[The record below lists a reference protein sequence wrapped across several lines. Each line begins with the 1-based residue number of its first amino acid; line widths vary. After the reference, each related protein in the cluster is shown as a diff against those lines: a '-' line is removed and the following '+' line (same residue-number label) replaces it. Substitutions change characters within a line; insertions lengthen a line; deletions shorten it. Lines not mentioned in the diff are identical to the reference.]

1 MTALFRPRRRA
12 EHFDALLEGA
22 EPVDVDRQDA
32 QLLDLVGALRSVPAV
47 EPRPE
52 FVADLRERL
61 MVAAESELVAA
72 PVDPQ
77 RDEVARLT
85 IKPRRT
91 HRERRVGLALG
102 AVAII
107 GATTSM
113 AVASQSAIPGDALYP
128 IKRAIENTQTGFSVG
143 DHAKGEQI
151 LDNASGRLDEVREL
165 TSQSDADPKLVTQT
179 LNTFTEQISEAGD
192 LLIADYQDNGRE
204 QSIQQVHT
212 VAADSLV
219 TLGDLASSIPPGA
232 HEALLNA
239 AETVRA
245 LDAAAVQAC
254 PECGEGITEVP
265 PQLLAGAASTLDDTT
280 GALAG
285 GQLPGTGPSE
295 GADGGAHFG
304 VNGDGT
310 PSGLDPPENPITVP
324 SVAPTPSDG
333 GTNGLGGLLPSLG
346 TATEGLT
353 GGGQNG
359 GKNGGK
365 DGKNKPKP
373 VDLSPVTDPVTDT
386 VNEVVT
392 GVVDGVNNVLGGLT
406 GGLTGSGQ

>member
-22 EPVDVDRQDA
+22 VTDEVDRQTA
-32 QLLDLVGALRSVPAV
+32 ELLELVGALRSVPAA

-52 FVADLRERL
+52 FVADLRQRL
-61 MVAAESELVAA
+61 MVAAETELVAA
-72 PVDPQ
+72 PAAPH
-77 RDEVARLT
+77 RDDVARLT

-102 AVAII
+102 AFAII

-128 IKRAIENTQTGFSVG
+128 LKRAIENTQTGFSVG
-143 DHAKGEQI
+143 DQAKGERI

-165 TSQSDADPKLVTQT
+165 TSQSDPDPKLVTQT
-179 LNTFTEQISEAGD
+179 LNTFTDQFSEAGD
-192 LLIADYQDNGRE
+192 LLIADYHDNGNQ

-219 TLGDLASSIPPGA
+219 TLGDLVSSIPPGA
-232 HEALLNA
+232 HDALLSA

-245 LDAAAVQAC
+245 LDAEATQAC

-265 PQLLAGAASTLDDTT
+265 PQLLAAANTLGDPA

-295 GADGGAHFG
+295 GAGASFG

-310 PSGLDPPENPITVP
+310 PSGLDPPEDPVTIP

-333 GTNGLGGLLPSLG
+333 ASDDSGGLLPSLG

-359 GKNGGK
+359 GQDNDGKGGK
-365 DGKNKPKP
+365 DKPKP
-373 VDLSPVTDPVTDT
+373 VDVSPVTEPVE
-386 VNEVVT
+386 EVVT
-392 GVVDGVNNVLGGLT
+392 GVVEGVSGILGGLT